1 MKTCKVKALALAV
14 AYAFTATGSVSAADM
29 QSGKDPMSLM
39 SANSFSVSAP
49 GESRLQYFRR
59 DLIKLLEPYKDKT
72 LSPKEIGRI
81 ASETEYKLRQMGYL
95 GTSIKIEKAQGSKP
109 MALAVSYDL
118 SKISSVPK
126 PVTRQEIV
134 KQLQEAVA
142 KEQGKSAAA
151 DGKSQLDER
160 LSSMAGTLQSGAS
173 AEDKREWLLSTAQ
186 GVCRRSGQ
194 QRFKQR
200 TR

>member
-72 LSPKEIGRI
+72 LSPKK
-81 ASETEYKLRQMGYL
+81 SEG
-95 GTSIKIEKAQGSKP
+95 
-109 MALAVSYDL
+109 
-118 SKISSVPK
+118 
-126 PVTRQEIV
+126 
-134 KQLQEAVA
+134 
-142 KEQGKSAAA
+142 
-151 DGKSQLDER
+151 
-160 LSSMAGTLQSGAS
+160 
-173 AEDKREWLLSTAQ
+173 LLL
-186 GVCRRSGQ
+186 RRSIN
-194 QRFKQR
+194 FVKWVISELP
-200 TR
+200 